1 LLSIPKHPT
10 GLLLTLVVSR
20 LRNVVAGFPVLVP
33 LAPAAL
39 LDLTLAGRP
48 RGRVLFRRLSQAG
61 LPARAP
67 KKDSFL
73 SFRFDFRSD
82 SRGSTS

>member
-1 LLSIPKHPT
+1 
-10 GLLLTLVVSR
+10 
-20 LRNVVAGFPVLVP
+20 
-33 LAPAAL
+33 
-39 LDLTLAGRP
+39 
-48 RGRVLFRRLSQAG
+48 LFRRLSQAG